1 MKGKKIFFTAIF
13 SFLFLVLTASC
24 SDGTGQNHSYAVLSG
39 ILSGKTEASDLCC
52 VSFRPAVK
60 SDSVESSSS
69 ESRNIVPPDINLS
82 SFKKFELTLT
92 PLSGS
97 GELKT
102 YTYTSADEIVS
113 QTYSLCK
120 GKWKFSLDAYIE
132 QDSALLKAASCSVEK
147 ELAVGQEYSIEIKLE
162 LDETG
167 SGSYSVVVQYPK
179 AGCSSVS
186 AELKKLN
193 GTVLVTVSGGVE
205 ITPQADSGA
214 NAVIKVSGSNLSAG
228 YYYLILSFLGSD
240 GSIISKKIQFV
251 DIKPFSSSTSSQI
264 SYTEL
269 NTPYTVTYH
278 INPFESENIVVWESS
293 FTPVTTFNSSTKLDF
308 TGYENHISH
317 SGLIFKGWY
326 MDSGFTEPLASGEQ
340 RFSKSIDLYAQWT
353 FESVYIDVL
362 NGDDTNSGISAEK
375 AVKTVATAAER
386 IKLNESE
393 RTVFVCNKALS
404 SGTDLNSLS
413 LLSQEGVTAT
423 LYRYSSADPVN
434 FALLEVSSSNIEIS
448 NLIFD
453 GGAIIDFTD
462 ETNLPDSGKVSS
474 SPLITVNSGVTAF
487 TLSDCVIRNN
497 DYRSGTNYDGVQKA
511 AIKILGTALLKNCMV
526 KHNVSVGPDAGLYA
540 GSDSKLT
547 LENTT
552 IEGNYITTG
561 DSKSA
566 GALVESSKLYLKG
579 TVNIWDNY
587 NVKQNPAIRSNLNM
601 TKFGAVFN
609 ILENIEGSEIYFYRS
624 TYTNDPAG
632 AVLTSDYSTYNT
644 EEDPYSIFKIENNYI
659 LQLKDGEIAVVP
671 STGSATINTAL
682 GDEIIFSLSS
692 SSVPRDGTTHT
703 VTVKVSI
710 NGALYDYPENE
721 FSTFGISKICYY
733 DYELPSGIISGNQ
746 IELPDGYP
754 AGNYF
759 VHISGTYKDV
769 KTNAVLLLTVTE

>member
-167 SGSYSVVVQYPK
+167 SGSYSVIVQYPK

-186 AELKKLN
+186 AELKKLS
-193 GTVLVTVSGGVE
+193 GTSFVSVSGGAE

-214 NAVIKVSGSNLSAG
+214 NAVIKVFGSNLTAG
-228 YYYLILSFLGSD
+228 YYYLVLSFLDLNGNV
-240 GSIISKKIQFV
+240 ISKKIQFV

-293 FTPVTTFNSSTKLDF
+293 FTPVTTFNSSTKLNF
-308 TGYENHISH
+308 TGYESHLSH

-340 RFSKSIDLYAQWT
+340 RFSKSIDLYARWT
-353 FESVYIDVL
+353 LESVYIDVL

-413 LLSQEGVTAT
+413 LLSQEGVSAT

-511 AIKILGTALLKNCMV
+511 AIKILGTALLKNCTV

-540 GSDSKLT
+540 GSGSKLT

-710 NGALYDYPENE
+710 NGALYDYPGNE

>member
-1 MKGKKIFFTAIF
+1 MKGKNIFFTAIF

-167 SGSYSVVVQYPK
+167 SGSYSVIVQYPK

-186 AELKKLN
+186 AELKKLS
-193 GTVLVTVSGGVE
+193 GTSFVSVSGGAE

-293 FTPVTTFNSSTKLDF
+293 FTPVTTFNSSTKLNF
-308 TGYENHISH
+308 TGYESHLSH

-326 MDSGFTEPLASGEQ
+326 LDSGYTEPLSSGEIHL
-340 RFSKSIDLYAQWT
+340 SKSIDLYAQWT

-511 AIKILGTALLKNCMV
+511 AIKILGTALLKNCTV

-540 GSDSKLT
+540 GSGSKLT

>member
-113 QTYSLCK
+113 QTYSLCS

-147 ELAVGQEYSIEIKLE
+147 ELAVGQEYSIEITLE

-186 AELKKLN
+186 AELKKLS
-193 GTVLVTVSGGVE
+193 GTSFVSVSGGAE

-240 GSIISKKIQFV
+240 GSVISKKIQFV

-264 SYTEL
+264 SYSEL

-308 TGYENHISH
+308 TGYESHLSH

-326 MDSGFTEPLASGEQ
+326 LDSSYTEPLSSGEL
-340 RFSKSIDLYAQWT
+340 RLSKSIDLYAQWT

>member
-1 MKGKKIFFTAIF
+1 MKGKNIFFTAIF

-113 QTYSLCK
+113 QTYSLCS

-167 SGSYSVVVQYPK
+167 SGSYSVIVQYPK

-214 NAVIKVSGSNLSAG
+214 NAVIKVFGSNLTAG
-228 YYYLILSFLGSD
+228 YYYLVLSFLDLNGNV
-240 GSIISKKIQFV
+240 ISKKIQFV
-251 DIKPFSSSTSSQI
+251 DIKPFSTSTSPQV

-278 INPFESENIVVWESS
+278 INPYENENVSVWESS

-340 RFSKSIDLYAQWT
+340 RFSKSIDLYARWT
-353 FESVYIDVL
+353 LESVYIDVL

-404 SGTDLNSLS
+404 SETDLNSLS

-497 DYRSGTNYDGVQKA
+497 DYRSGTNTDGVQKSA
-511 AIKILGTALLKNCMV
+511 VKIMGSALLKNCTV

-601 TKFGAVFN
+601 TKFGAVFS

-624 TYTNDPAG
+624 TYIHDPAG

-710 NGALYDYPENE
+710 NGTLYDYPGNE

>member
-1 MKGKKIFFTAIF
+1 MKGKNIFFTAIF

-167 SGSYSVVVQYPK
+167 SGSYSVIVQYPK

-214 NAVIKVSGSNLSAG
+214 NAVIKVFGSNLTAG
-228 YYYLILSFLGSD
+228 YYYLVLSFLDLNGNV
-240 GSIISKKIQFV
+240 ISKKIQFV
-251 DIKPFSSSTSSQI
+251 DIKPFSTSTSPQV

-278 INPFESENIVVWESS
+278 INPYENENVSIWESS

-340 RFSKSIDLYAQWT
+340 RFSKSIDLYARWT
-353 FESVYIDVL
+353 LESVYIDVL
-362 NGDDTNSGISAEK
+362 NGDDSNSGISAEK

-434 FALLEVSSSNIEIS
+434 FALLEILSSNIEIS

-462 ETNLPDSGKVSS
+462 ETNLPESGKTSTA
-474 SPLITVNSGVTAF
+474 PLIKINSSVTGI
-487 TLSDCVIRNN
+487 TLSNCVIQNN
-497 DYRSGTNYDGVQKA
+497 DYRSGTNTDGVQKA
-511 AIKILGTALLKNCMV
+511 AIKILGTALLKNCTV

-566 GALVESSKLYLKG
+566 GALVESSNLYLKG

-609 ILENIEGSEIYFYRS
+609 ILGNIEGSEIYFYRS
-624 TYTNDPAG
+624 TYTDDPAG

-710 NGALYDYPENE
+710 NGALYDYPGNE
-721 FSTFGISKICYY
+721 FSTFEISKICYY

>member
-167 SGSYSVVVQYPK
+167 SGSYSVIVQYPK

-186 AELKKLN
+186 AELKKLS
-193 GTVLVTVSGGVE
+193 GTSFVSVSGGAE

-278 INPFESENIVVWESS
+278 INPYENENISVWESS

-340 RFSKSIDLYAQWT
+340 RFSKSIDLYARWT
-353 FESVYIDVL
+353 LESVYIDVL

-462 ETNLPDSGKVSS
+462 ETNLPESGKTSTA
-474 SPLITVNSGVTAF
+474 PLIKINSSVTGI
-487 TLSDCVIRNN
+487 TLSNCVIQNN
-497 DYRSGTNYDGVQKA
+497 DYRSGTNTDGVQKSA
-511 AIKILGTALLKNCMV
+511 VKIMGSAVLKNCTV

-540 GSDSKLT
+540 GSGSNVT
-547 LENTT
+547 LDNTA

-561 DSKSA
+561 DSISA

-609 ILENIEGSEIYFYRS
+609 ILGNIEGSEIYFYRS
-624 TYTNDPAG
+624 TYTDDSDG
-632 AVLTSDYSTYNT
+632 AVLTSGYGTYNT
-644 EEDPYSIFKIENNYI
+644 AEPESIFKIENNYI

-710 NGALYDYPENE
+710 NGTLYDYPGNE

-733 DYELPSGIISGNQ
+733 DYELPSSIISGNQ

>member
-1 MKGKKIFFTAIF
+1 MKGKNIFFTAIF

-24 SDGTGQNHSYAVLSG
+24 SDGTGQNLSSAVLSG
-39 ILSGKTEASDLCC
+39 ILSGKTEAFDLCC

-60 SDSVESSSS
+60 SDSVESSST

-167 SGSYSVVVQYPK
+167 SGSYSVIVQYPK

-214 NAVIKVSGSNLSAG
+214 NAVIKVFGSNLTAG
-228 YYYLILSFLGSD
+228 YYYLVLSFLDLNGNV
-240 GSIISKKIQFV
+240 ISKKIQFV

-264 SYTEL
+264 SYSEL

-278 INPFESENIVVWESS
+278 INPFENENIVAWESS
-293 FTPVTTFNSSTKLDF
+293 FTPVTTFNSSTKLNF
-308 TGYENHISH
+308 TGYESHLSH

-340 RFSKSIDLYAQWT
+340 RFSKSIDLYARWT
-353 FESVYIDVL
+353 LESVYIDVL
-362 NGDDTNSGISAEK
+362 NGDDSNSGISAEK

-434 FALLEVSSSNIEIS
+434 FALLEILSSNIEIS

-462 ETNLPDSGKVSS
+462 ETNLPESGKTSTA
-474 SPLITVNSGVTAF
+474 PLIKINSSVTGI
-487 TLSDCVIRNN
+487 TLSNCVIQNN
-497 DYRSGTNYDGVQKA
+497 DYRSGTNTDGVQKA
-511 AIKILGTALLKNCMV
+511 AIKILGTALLKNCTV

-566 GALVESSKLYLKG
+566 GALVESSNLYLKG

-609 ILENIEGSEIYFYRS
+609 ILGNIEGSEIYFYRS
-624 TYTNDPAG
+624 TYTDDPAG

-710 NGALYDYPENE
+710 NGALYDYPGNE
-721 FSTFGISKICYY
+721 FSTFEISKICYY

>member
-1 MKGKKIFFTAIF
+1 MKGKNIFFTAIF

-24 SDGTGQNHSYAVLSG
+24 SDGTGQNLSSAVLSG
-39 ILSGKTEASDLCC
+39 ILSGKTEAFDLCC

-60 SDSVESSSS
+60 SDSVESSST

-167 SGSYSVVVQYPK
+167 SGSYSVIVQYPK

-214 NAVIKVSGSNLSAG
+214 NAVIKVFGSNLTAG
-228 YYYLILSFLGSD
+228 YYYLVLSFLDLNGNV
-240 GSIISKKIQFV
+240 ISKKIQFV
-251 DIKPFSSSTSSQI
+251 DIKPFSTSTSPQV

-278 INPFESENIVVWESS
+278 INPYENENVSIWESS

-340 RFSKSIDLYAQWT
+340 RFSKSIDLYARWT
-353 FESVYIDVL
+353 LESVYIDVL
-362 NGDDTNSGISAEK
+362 NGDDSNSGISAEK

-434 FALLEVSSSNIEIS
+434 FALLEILSSNIEIS

-462 ETNLPDSGKVSS
+462 ETNLPESGKTSTA
-474 SPLITVNSGVTAF
+474 PLIKINSSVTGI
-487 TLSDCVIRNN
+487 TLSNCVIQNN
-497 DYRSGTNYDGVQKA
+497 DYRSGTNTDGVQKSA
-511 AIKILGTALLKNCMV
+511 VKIMGSAVLKNCTV

-540 GSDSKLT
+540 GSGSNVT
-547 LENTT
+547 LDNTA

-561 DSKSA
+561 DSISA
-566 GALVESSKLYLKG
+566 GALVEANKLYLKG
-579 TVNIWDNY
+579 TVNIWNNY
-587 NVKQNPAIRSNLNM
+587 NVHESPVIRSNLNM
-601 TKFGAVFN
+601 KAYGSVFN
-609 ILENIEGSEIYFYRS
+609 IIGNIEGSEIYFYRS
-624 TYTNDPAG
+624 TYIHDPAG

-710 NGALYDYPENE
+710 NGTLYDYPGNE

-733 DYELPSGIISGNQ
+733 DYELPSSIISGNQ

-759 VHISGTYKDV
+759 VHVSGTYKDI

>member
-1 MKGKKIFFTAIF
+1 MKRKNSIFTAIF
-13 SFLFLVLTASC
+13 SFLFLVLAVSC
-24 SDGTGQNHSYAVLSG
+24 SDDVGRNLSSGVLVG
-39 ILSGKTEASDLCC
+39 LLSGKADTSDLCY
-52 VSFRPAVK
+52 VSFKPAVE
-60 SDSVESSSS
+60 SDSAESAAN
-69 ESRNIVPPDINLS
+69 ESRNIVPSNITLS

-92 PLSGS
+92 PISGS

-102 YTYTSADEIVS
+102 YTYTSADEIAS
-113 QTYSLCK
+113 QTYALCS
-120 GKWKFSLDAYIE
+120 GKWKFSLDAYLE
-132 QDSALLKAASCSVEK
+132 LDSALVKAASCIIEE
-147 ELAVGQEYSIEIKLE
+147 ELSATQEYSIEINLS

-186 AELKKLN
+186 AELKKLS
-193 GTVLVTVSGGVE
+193 GTSFVSVSGGAE

-228 YYYLILSFLGSD
+228 YYYLILSFFGSD
-240 GSIISKKIQFV
+240 GNVISKKIQFV

-264 SYTEL
+264 SYSEL

-278 INPFESENIVVWESS
+278 INPYENENVSIWESS

-340 RFSKSIDLYAQWT
+340 RFSKSIDLYARWT
-353 FESVYIDVL
+353 LESVYIDVL
-362 NGDDTNSGISAEK
+362 NGDDSNSGISAEK

-434 FALLEVSSSNIEIS
+434 FALLEILSSNIEIS

-462 ETNLPDSGKVSS
+462 ETNLPESGKTSTA
-474 SPLITVNSGVTAF
+474 PLIKINSSVTGI
-487 TLSDCVIRNN
+487 TLSNCVIQNN
-497 DYRSGTNYDGVQKA
+497 DYRSGTNTDGVQKA
-511 AIKILGTALLKNCMV
+511 AIKILGTALLKNCTV

-566 GALVESSKLYLKG
+566 GALVESSNLYLKG

-609 ILENIEGSEIYFYRS
+609 ILGNIEGSEIYFYRS
-624 TYTNDPAG
+624 TYTDDPAG

-692 SSVPRDGTTHT
+692 SSVPRDGTNHT

-710 NGALYDYPENE
+710 NGALYDYPGNE